1 MGKRSSR
8 RRLTLDKETLGRLT
22 VSPAELHQVA
32 GGAATYTCLY
42 LQMYMASGT
51 KYCASG
57 R

>member
-22 VSPAELHQVA
+22 LSPAELQRAA

-42 LQMYMASGT
+42 KMYLASNT
-51 KYCASG
+51 NLCQSG
-57 R
+57 D